1 MTNTHLLIQNSHA
14 ERILLASADN
24 SWKRDS
30 SISLGVADCPCPRR
44 THIFLTRFRNI
55 QEA

>member
-14 ERILLASADN
+14 ERILLASAED

-30 SISLGVADCPCPRR
+30 SIS
-44 THIFLTRFRNI
+44 
-55 QEA
+55 